1 VQAKDGGFV
10 TVGWSRSNAF
20 MINRN
25 KVARIGLLNLKY
37 TNVSIFKLI
46 CKGNPLQLA
55 CNWWNKLFMD

>member
-1 VQAKDGGFV
+1 MGQNFGGDNLDQTKSIVQAKDGGFV

-37 TNVSIFKLI
+37 VKCLNIQIDL
-46 CKGNPLQLA
+46 
-55 CNWWNKLFMD
+55 